1 MTAPKVVT
9 RISLSAL
16 TEHTGCLWSFTYS
29 SGMCRLIRPLPSNPI
44 VQLFLPVMRFP
55 GTWSSQDVSEND
67 RNSSQMSFVGQQ
79 HGSNADRGDG
89 TSGQAGIIT
98 PARKALT

>member
-1 MTAPKVVT
+1 
-9 RISLSAL
+9 
-16 TEHTGCLWSFTYS
+16 
-29 SGMCRLIRPLPSNPI
+29 
-44 VQLFLPVMRFP
+44 
-55 GTWSSQDVSEND
+55 
-67 RNSSQMSFVGQQ
+67 MSFVGQQ